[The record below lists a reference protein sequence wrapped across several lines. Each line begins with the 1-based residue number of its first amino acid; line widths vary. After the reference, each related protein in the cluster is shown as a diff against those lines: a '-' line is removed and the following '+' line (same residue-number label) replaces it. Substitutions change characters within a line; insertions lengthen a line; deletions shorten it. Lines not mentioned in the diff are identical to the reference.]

1 MTTTTTM
8 NTTTNATNATN
19 AKIATR
25 RMFAGIDLLELR
37 QTPVLLHSAHALA
50 EQHAALRGAFRAIG
64 RDVTIAFSW
73 KTASPIIGEHYF
85 ARLEGNLHMTSMTH
99 VAEADAAGCG
109 DAIIYY
115 TEPGLEA
122 TALPRLLTG
131 RVHLSIDSMV
141 QLDLVAHHCAE
152 RRRSARIGIRL
163 DTELAPRDKDGNQT
177 FYSPLRSCKGFTV
190 GEAAA
195 ALARVRS
202 NPAVTVNGLHTHLA
216 SQNTDLES
224 WALCAGRMV
233 DFAIDHALELDF
245 FDLGGGFPIQYAS
258 ADGFRVPT
266 IDEIAA
272 ALRPALDRL
281 FARWPA
287 VRLVIEPGR
296 FLCGPGGL
304 LVTRVMA
311 RKERA
316 GQEVLVLDDSRYSA
330 SRDIIVPYSFPVSVV
345 HVGRSAAA
353 AHAGSPK
360 LVGKSASSNEVLCE
374 RADIAGAS
382 IGDLVLFGQTGAYT
396 TVGASNFAG
405 AKGVVE
411 HLIEDG
417 EIIATARPHASKW
430 TSRPTRAK
438 RSAATRPRHSA
449 RHFSAKK

>member
-1 MTTTTTM
+1 MITT
-8 NTTTNATNATN
+8 
-19 AKIATR
+19 K

-50 EQHAALRGAFRAIG
+50 EQHAALRDAFRAIG

-73 KTASPIIGEHYF
+73 KTASPIIGAYYF
-85 ARLEGNLHMTSMTH
+85 ARLERNLHMTSMTH

-109 DAIIYY
+109 DAIVYY

-122 TALPRLLTG
+122 AALPRLLTE
-131 RVHLSIDSMV
+131 RVHLSIDSLV
-141 QLDLVAHHCAE
+141 QLDLIARYCAE
-152 RRRSARIGIRL
+152 RRRTARIGIRL
-163 DTELAPRDKDGNQT
+163 DTELAPRDKDGNQA
-177 FYSPLRSCKGFTV
+177 FYSPLRSCKGLTA
-190 GEAAA
+190 GEAEA

-202 NPAVTVNGLHTHLA
+202 NPAVRVNGLHTHLA

-224 WALCAGRMV
+224 WALCADRMV

-266 IDEIAA
+266 VNEIAA

-281 FARWPA
+281 FDRWPA
-287 VRLVIEPGR
+287 VRLVVEPGR

-304 LVTRVMA
+304 LVARIMA

-316 GQEVLVLDDSRYSA
+316 GQEILVLDDSRYSA

-345 HVGRSAAA
+345 HAGRSVAAA
-353 AHAGSPK
+353 YAGCPK

-382 IGDLVLFGQTGAYT
+382 IGDLVLFEQTGAYT

-417 EIIATARPHASKW
+417 DIIATARPHASKW
-430 TSRPTRAK
+430 TSRPTLVKKATT
-438 RSAATRPRHSA
+438 TRPRQSVRRLSA
-449 RHFSAKK
+449 RK

>member
-1 MTTTTTM
+1 MMTS
-8 NTTTNATNATN
+8 N
-19 AKIATR
+19 
-25 RMFAGIDLLELR
+25 RMFAGIDLLELPR
-37 QTPVLLHSAHALA
+37 TPVLLHSAHALA
-50 EQHAALRGAFRAIG
+50 EQHASLRDAFRAIG

-85 ARLEGNLHMTSMTH
+85 ARLERNLHMTSMTH

-122 TALPRLLTG
+122 AALPRLLTE
-131 RVHLSIDSMV
+131 RIHLSIDSAV
-141 QLDLVAHHCAE
+141 QLDLVARFCAE
-152 RRRSARIGIRL
+152 QRRTAKIGLRL
-163 DTELAPRDKDGNQT
+163 DTDLGARDKDGNQA
-177 FYSPLRSCKGFTV
+177 FYSPLRSCKGLTV
-190 GEAAA
+190 GEARA
-195 ALARVRS
+195 ALARVHS

-224 WALCAGRMV
+224 WALCADRMV
-233 DFAIDHALELDF
+233 DFAIEDALDLEF

-258 ADGFRVPT
+258 ADGFQVPT
-266 IDEIAA
+266 VHEVAA

-316 GQEVLVLDDSRYSA
+316 GQEILVLDDSRYSA

-345 HVGRSAAA
+345 HAGGPVAV

-360 LVGKSASSNEVLCE
+360 LVGKTASSNEVLCE

-405 AKGVVE
+405 AKGVLE

-417 EIIATARPHASKW
+417 EIIATARPHTSKW
-430 TSRPTRAK
+430 TSRRSPAK
-438 RSAATRPRHSA
+438 KSSRTGPRQPG
-449 RHFSAKK
+449 RRVSAKT